1 MARKRTQK
9 KTARVK
15 NPSVKKYYGKFSPL
29 LIIILV
35 VVVAILGGVGY
46 FLFGRGGMGGSSPLG
61 SKGNSM
67 MTQKAKESDF
77 AYIDDELL
85 RKHMAAQANAAKFKV
100 VSKSSGYGGSTTMI
114 YDMDGDTVKYRTTSS
129 GEGLESDMIVIED
142 TTYIKDFKDGKWWKQ
157 TQKPGEVN
165 DEIESKMEEYVA
177 NDAEEEEAEFVK
189 TQYKNLGKEA
199 CGDLTC
205 YKYEQLDPND
215 GTESAGR
222 RLFWFDTDDYLLR
235 KDLSEY
241 GEFSSESEYSYKDV
255 SVEKPSPTKDVPEGK
270 NIYEYMMTGGS
281 EVEGMPS
288 EEELNKMMKQYESG
302 SEEQSFPS
310 ADEYNFD
317 SGDY

>member
-1 MARKRTQK
+1 MARKRTHR

-29 LIIILV
+29 LIIVLV

-46 FLFGRGGMGGSSPLG
+46 FLFGRGGTGGSSLG

-85 RKHMAAQANAAKFKV
+85 RKHMAAQANATKFKV
-100 VSKSSGYGGSTTMI
+100 ISKSSGYGGSTTMI
-114 YDMDGDTVKYRTTSS
+114 YDMDGDTLKYRTTSS
-129 GEGLESDMIVIED
+129 GEGMESDMIVIDD

-157 TQKPGEVN
+157 TEKPGEEN
-165 DEIESKMEEYVA
+165 SEIESKMDEYMVK
-177 NDAEEEEAEFVK
+177 DAEEEETEFVK
-189 TQYKNLGKEA
+189 MKYNKLGEEA

-205 YKYEQLDPND
+205 YKYEEVDPNGD
-215 GTESAGR
+215 AESAGK
-222 RLFWFDTDDYLLR
+222 RLFWFDKKDYLLR
-235 KDLSEY
+235 KDLSEF
-241 GEFSSESEYSYKDV
+241 GEFSSESEYYYDDV
-255 SVEKPSPTKDVPEGK
+255 SVDKPSPTKDVPEGK

>member
-1 MARKRTQK
+1 MARKRTKK

-29 LIIILV
+29 LIIVLV

-46 FLFGRGGMGGSSPLG
+46 FLFGKGGTGGSPLG
-61 SKGNSM
+61 SKGGSM

-85 RKHMAAQANAAKFKV
+85 RKHMAAQANATKFKV
-100 VSKSSGYGGSTTMI
+100 ISKSSGYGGSTTMI

-129 GEGLESDMIVIED
+129 GEGMESDMIVIED

-157 TQKPGEVN
+157 TQKPGEEN
-165 DEIESKMEEYVA
+165 SEIESKMDEYMVK
-177 NDAEEEEAEFVK
+177 DAEEEEMEFVK
-189 TQYKNLGKEA
+189 MKYNNLGEEA

-215 GTESAGR
+215 GTESAGK

-241 GEFSSESEYSYKDV
+241 GEFSSESEYFYEDV

-302 SEEQSFPS
+302 SEEQSLPS

>member
-29 LIIILV
+29 LIIVLV

-46 FLFGRGGMGGSSPLG
+46 FLFGKGGTGGSPLG
-61 SKGNSM
+61 SKGGSM

-85 RKHMAAQANAAKFKV
+85 RKHMAAQANATKFKV
-100 VSKSSGYGGSTTMI
+100 ISKSSGYGGSTTMI

-129 GEGLESDMIVIED
+129 GEGMESDMIVIED

-189 TQYKNLGKEA
+189 TKYNNLGKEA

-215 GTESAGR
+215 GTESAGK

-241 GEFSSESEYSYKDV
+241 GEFSSESEYFYEDV

>member
-29 LIIILV
+29 LIIVLV

-46 FLFGRGGMGGSSPLG
+46 FLFGKGGTGGSPLG
-61 SKGNSM
+61 SKGGSM

-85 RKHMAAQANAAKFKV
+85 RKHMAAQANATKFKV
-100 VSKSSGYGGSTTMI
+100 ISKSSGYGGSTTMI

-129 GEGLESDMIVIED
+129 GEGMESDMIVIED

-189 TQYKNLGKEA
+189 MKYNKLGEEA

-205 YKYEQLDPND
+205 YKYEELDPND
-215 GTESAGR
+215 GTESAGK

-241 GEFSSESEYSYKDV
+241 GEFSSESEYFYEDV

>member
-46 FLFGRGGMGGSSPLG
+46 FLFGKGGTGGSPLG
-61 SKGNSM
+61 SKGGSM

-85 RKHMAAQANAAKFKV
+85 RKHMAAQANATKFKV

-189 TQYKNLGKEA
+189 TKYNNLGKEA

-215 GTESAGR
+215 GTESAGK

-241 GEFSSESEYSYKDV
+241 GEFSSESEYFYEDV

-302 SEEQSFPS
+302 SEEQSLPS

>member
-1 MARKRTQK
+1 
-9 KTARVK
+9 
-15 NPSVKKYYGKFSPL
+15 
-29 LIIILV
+29 
-35 VVVAILGGVGY
+35 
-46 FLFGRGGMGGSSPLG
+46 
-61 SKGNSM
+61 M

-85 RKHMAAQANAAKFKV
+85 RKHMAAQANATKFKV
-100 VSKSSGYGGSTTMI
+100 ISKSSGYGGSTTMI
-114 YDMDGDTVKYRTTSS
+114 YDMDGDTLKYRTTSS
-129 GEGLESDMIVIED
+129 GEGMESDMIVIED

-189 TQYKNLGKEA
+189 MKYNKLGEEA

-205 YKYEQLDPND
+205 YKYEELDPND
-215 GTESAGR
+215 GTESAGK

-241 GEFSSESEYSYKDV
+241 GEFSSESEYFYEDV